1 MPLSEKFKALSDT
14 RRRQVLELLLEG
26 PHAAG
31 DIAARFDIT
40 AATVSHH
47 LSQLKKAGLVR
58 VTRSGTFLYYEL
70 EPDAFVEVKDWIQRM
85 EGVQ

>member
-1 MPLSEKFKALSDT
+1 MPLSEKFKALADA

-26 PHAAG
+26 PRPAG
-31 DIAARFDIT
+31 DIAASFDLS

-47 LSQLKKAGLVR
+47 LAQLKKAGLVR

-70 EPDAFVEVKDWIQRM
+70 EPDALADVAAWIERM
-85 EGVQ
+85 EGVR